1 MSVPVLISAAQVIL
15 NPLIPLATEQIKL
28 AWGFKDDLRRLK
40 DRLEL
45 AQALLRDA
53 ENHRRV
59 NLEVLQLWLK
69 KLNSV
74 TCSADDVM
82 DELAFEVLRR
92 KMEVQNRFKMAN
104 KVKNNKVRKFFF
116 FCLSNP
122 LPFRF
127 KMANKVKNIN
137 LLLDDLCKGANDIG
151 LRLADQILN
160 AASTSVEPRE
170 VNFRLTHP
178 FVDDKQV
185 VGRDGDV
192 STVIDMLLSSDN
204 TVDDLPVIA
213 IVGMGGMGKTTLAQL
228 VYNNEKV
235 VKHFGDQRMWI
246 CVSDDFIVPKLLNQM
261 VQSLTRDTSE
271 IENIEGIVRKLGEK
285 LNGKKYLL
293 VLDDVW
299 NENPDKWEC
308 MRNSLLGIGGSKGSK
323 IIATT
328 RSMHVVSTMRTS
340 PSLTH
345 HLNQLSEHESWTMF
359 RKRAFAN
366 GGPTETPNLVA
377 IGRKMV
383 EKCKG
388 VPLAIKSL
396 GGLMYSKQYNY
407 EWVSIENSEIWS
419 STEIKSGIQP
429 ILRLSFDHLPSP
441 YLKHYFAYCSIF
453 PKDFDIQKDKLI
465 QLWMAQG
472 YLQPSSASNL
482 EMEDVGND
490 YFNILLHNSLFQDIE
505 LDEYNNI
512 TSCKMHDLVHDLA
525 LDVSE
530 GNCLALTSIASEANY
545 HPEVQHLSF
554 DLMRNVSFEI
564 PKENVGKL
572 RTLLLKE
579 SLPKNIYEVKCIRA
593 LKLEGYEVEE
603 LPDSICKFIH
613 LRYLDISRSHIET
626 LPNFITKLYNLQTLR
641 LSHLTQL
648 KKLSKKFYK
657 LVSLRH
663 FCIDYKTWDREFMPM
678 MIGKLT
684 SLQTLPFFVVG
695 EDKGHKI
702 EELGSLSKLRGK
714 LMIYNLKQVKGKK
727 EAEKANISGK
737 LNIHELRF
745 RWDMWEGRSTAEDT
759 ASINHKDVL
768 EGLKPHGSLKVLKLE
783 KFEGQNFASWMM
795 SGRDAQLLQNLV
807 KIELSECTRCEQ
819 VPPLGHLPH
828 LEVIRMYRL
837 SNLKC
842 IGPEFYGCHSVVN
855 HDQCNDGIITGS
867 YSGGVTTATAKAM
880 AVVFPALR
888 ELYLDDM
895 ENLEEWCGL
904 GVTSSSLDTTMFFPL
919 LEFVRIRDC
928 PELTT
933 IPGHLLSLQELICG
947 DHPETHRPT
956 HHPYLR
962 IASRGSKMGVL
973 LVDFLEKS
981 SKTLRKMTAIS
992 LKELCYLP
1000 KGLLQQTLVTLEIEY
1015 CPNLVIADP
1024 DELCSLPSL
1033 QSLTIIQCPRLA
1045 GCWEERL
1052 FCLTSLQTLKI
1063 GFFSEELEYFPWP
1076 STTVSAA
1083 SASASKYH
1091 PNPKHYPFISLVS
1104 LTLLGWKRLKYLPD
1118 QLQHLTTLRDLSIS
1132 QFHGLEALPEWLE
1145 ERCARG
1151 SGQEWHKIAHIPS
1164 IHIRPY

>member
-1 MSVPVLISAAQVIL
+1 MSVSVLISAAQVIL
-15 NPLIPLATEQIKL
+15 NPLIPQATEQIKL

-45 AQALLRDA
+45 TQALLRDA

-74 TCSADDVM
+74 ACSADDVM

-104 KVKNNKVRKFFF
+104 KVKNNKVRKFF

-204 TVDDLPVIA
+204 TLDDLPVIA

-246 CVSDDFIVPKLLNQM
+246 CVSDDFIVERLLNQM
-261 VQSLTRDTSE
+261 VQSLTRDKSE

-299 NENPDKWEC
+299 NENSDKWEC
-308 MRNSLLGIGGSKGSK
+308 MRSSLLGIGGSKGSK

-407 EWVSIENSEIWS
+407 EWVSIENSEIWR
-419 STEIKSGIQP
+419 STEIKEGIQP

-441 YLKHYFAYCSIF
+441 YLKHCFAYCSIF

-482 EMEDVGND
+482 EMEDV
-490 YFNILLHNSLFQDIE
+490 
-505 LDEYNNI
+505 
-512 TSCKMHDLVHDLA
+512 
-525 LDVSE
+525 DVSE
-530 GNCLALTSIASEANY
+530 GNCLALISIATEANY

-554 DLMRNVSFEI
+554 DLMQNVSFEI

-613 LRYLDISRSHIET
+613 LRYLDIS
-626 LPNFITKLYNLQTLR
+626 
-641 LSHLTQL
+641 
-648 KKLSKKFYK
+648 
-657 LVSLRH
+657 
-663 FCIDYKTWDREFMPM
+663 REFMPM

-795 SGRDAQLLQNLV
+795 SGKDAQLLQNLV

-855 HDQCNDGIITGS
+855 HDQCNDGS
-867 YSGGVTTATAKAM
+867 YSGAVTTATAKAM

-904 GVTSSSLDTTMFFPL
+904 WVSSSSSDTIMFFPL

-956 HHPYLR
+956 HRPYLR
-962 IASRGSKMGVL
+962 IASRGLKMGVL

-981 SKTLRKMTAIS
+981 SKTLRKMTVIS
-992 LKELCYLP
+992 LKELCCLP
-1000 KGLLQQTLVTLEIEY
+1000 KGLFQQTLVTLEIEY
-1015 CPNLVIADP
+1015 CPNLIIADP

-1052 FCLTSLQTLKI
+1052 FCLTSLQTLEI

-1132 QFHGLEALPEWLE
+1132 QFHGLEALPEWLGNISSLHSLELHRCDANLPTQEAMQRLTNLQSLKIYNCPLLE